1 MIIKINSIQGSKWGM
16 KSIKKHMKLYTQKL
30 ILALFGIDK
39 KQRTTL
45 QCIPPEQD
53 QQQSFRLKL
62 FAKNHNIS
70 LVRHNVQQIVA
81 STTKTRPCLSYLL
94 RLPTVKKV
102 KDIEFLNLKQISFYS
117 FFARKLVF
125 I

>member
-1 MIIKINSIQGSKWGM
+1 MIVKINSIPRIQTGLEVN
-16 KSIKKHMKLYTQKL
+16 KKHMKLYTQKL
-30 ILALFGIDK
+30 ILALFGINK

-62 FAKNHNIS
+62 FAKNHTIS
-70 LVRHNVQQIVA
+70 LVRYNVQQIVA
-81 STTKTRPCLSYLL
+81 SSTKTRPCLSYLL

-102 KDIEFLNLKQISFYS
+102 KDIKFLNLKQISFYS